1 MSDERIRFFL
11 PGPTWVL
18 ADARQAMTAPAIG
31 HRGAPFKALYASLQ
45 PPLRATLRTAGDVL
59 LASGSATLVMES
71 AVVSTIRGS
80 ILHLT
85 GGAFAERWLAISR
98 THGLDADQVSVPWG
112 KAVAPDLVREAV
124 RRKRYDAVA
133 VTHNETSTG
142 VLQPLGEI
150 ARAVREESDA
160 LVLVDAVSSLAGVEL
175 ETDAWGLDVVLA
187 GTQKAIAAPPG
198 LSVFT
203 VSERAAE
210 RAAAKP
216 YRGFYTDLLRYRDKH
231 AAGGTITT
239 PPIPIVHALGRQL
252 ERIADEGLPARW
264 ERHHRLRGMTG
275 EWAARRGFSY
285 ASAENAH
292 SPTVSCLRPPEGVA
306 APALVARLAEEGIV
320 VGGGYGAW
328 KQETFR
334 IGHMGEVREAD
345 LTALFE
351 AIEGAVSELSG
362 VAA

>member
-11 PGPTWVL
+11 PGPSWVL
-18 ADARQAMTAPAIG
+18 ADVREAMTAPAIG
-31 HRGAPFKALYASLQ
+31 HRGAAFKALYASLQ
-45 PPLRATLRTAGDVL
+45 APLQATLRTAGDVL

-71 AVVSTIRGS
+71 AVVSTVRGS
-80 ILHLT
+80 VLHLT

-98 THGLDADQVSVPWG
+98 SHGLEADQVAVPWG
-112 KAVAPDLVREAV
+112 EPVSPDLVREAL

-142 VLQPLGEI
+142 VLQPLAEI
-150 ARAVREESDA
+150 ARVVREESDA

-175 ETDAWGLDVVLA
+175 ESDAWELDVVLA

-198 LSVFT
+198 LTVFT
-203 VSERAAE
+203 LSERAAE
-210 RAAAKP
+210 RAAAKEH
-216 YRGFYTDLLRYRDKH
+216 RGFYTDLLRYRDKH

-239 PPIPIVHALGRQL
+239 PPIPIVHALARQL
-252 ERIADEGLPARW
+252 ERVAAEGLPARW
-264 ERHHRLRGMTG
+264 ERHRRLRAMTA
-275 EWAARRGFSY
+275 EWAERRGFVY
-285 ASAENAH
+285 ASTAGAH
-292 SPTVSCLRPPEGVA
+292 SPTVSCLRPPAGVA
-306 APALVARLAEEGIV
+306 APALVARLATEGIV

-345 LTALFE
+345 LAALFE
-351 AIEGAVSELSG
+351 AVDRAVAELSG